1 MNFQRSLRTTI
12 VIMCLSTQAGQPG
25 AWTRIILERVKKKKK
40 KRSKRRKSRGE
51 RSDERGRA
59 EKRER
64 EKRIKRGGGAREMEG
79 ERIQWRL
86 KGCFARED
94 PISRSTSNQWPAERL
109 VSGTGEGRGSE
120 EREEEGYWSDEL
132 RKNRPNESTARSR
145 AEGTLYPLPLSRS
158 ALEKNKERER
168 NIYIYIY
175 TSLVAVNNCS
185 SRLVSWKSKYLA
197 PWETTME
204 IPWIGSVVPRV
215 WKKGLFQPRR
225 VNEEILQFP
234 AIWLIFW
241 K

>member
-40 KRSKRRKSRGE
+40 KEAKEESRGE
-51 RSDERGRA
+51 REATREDARKKERK
-59 EKRER
+59 KRM
-64 EKRIKRGGGAREMEG
+64 KRGGGAREMEG

-145 AEGTLYPLPLSRS
+145 AEGTLYPPLPLSRS

-168 NIYIYIY
+168 NIYIYIPL
-175 TSLVAVNNCS
+175 SL
-185 SRLVSWKSKYLA
+185 
-197 PWETTME
+197 P
-204 IPWIGSVVPRV
+204 
-215 WKKGLFQPRR
+215 
-225 VNEEILQFP
+225 
-234 AIWLIFW
+234 
-241 K
+241 